1 MKQIKRCL
9 CGILALG
16 LCVSAMTGCAANPD
30 KGVVTSKNDGVFE
43 QNMTVAATAPLDAH
57 IQHTETFTSTDGTAE
72 YTIKLDQELTSDP
85 LPIVEVVPHFFTGEE
100 VEHIARVL
108 FGDADFYER
117 EPWENP
123 QYSKAQLQKKI
134 NLLSQ
139 LANKSALQEL
149 YGGSGDYEEEIEII
163 QLYMQRY
170 TTQMETAPDD
180 NPHTPCD
187 WTFKSDSIYSDP
199 AYGSEVIY
207 ATVDLGDVNYKIYT
221 SRRDKSDY
229 VQNSLSVQFGDGLGY
244 DSLERDYYIAGLC
257 RTEKPTEEQIAAV
270 KAKAENYLEQMNMG
284 DWYICNTEVDVEQKG
299 AVSQYEIHV
308 TATPVFNGVPALYG
322 QPMGSLTSS
331 DANASNYLMTGAMF
345 IFSANGDLIYFSMA
359 APVDVKTVVNESAA
373 ILSVDELMEKAKTQ
387 LSLSGVAAGI
397 GLPYGIYDIRQEVFG
412 EDITCKITI
421 SEMEFGLARVK
432 VPNTDYTYYYV
443 PALVLYGAADYYGKY
458 SGTYFDTW
466 SVTDQD
472 LVWINAVDG
481 SIISE
486 S

>member
-1 MKQIKRCL
+1 MKQRKKCL
-9 CGILALG
+9 CGIFALIM
-16 LCVSAMTGCAANPD
+16 CVSAMTGCAANPD

-43 QNMTVAATAPLDAH
+43 QNMTVAASAPLNEQ
-57 IQHTETFTSTDGTAE
+57 IQYTETFTSTDGTAE
-72 YTIKLDQELTSDP
+72 YTIKLDQELASDP

-100 VEHIARVL
+100 VEHIVRVL

-123 QYSKAQLQKKI
+123 QYSKSQLQKKI

-149 YGGSGDYEEEIEII
+149 YGGDGDYEEEIEII
-163 QLYMQRY
+163 QFYMQLY
-170 TTQMETAPDD
+170 TTQMETAPEE
-180 NPHTPCD
+180 NPHETCD

-199 AYGSEVIY
+199 GYGSEVIY

-244 DSLERDYYIAGLC
+244 DNLERDYFIAGLC
-257 RTEKPTEEQIAAV
+257 RTGKPTEEQIAAV
-270 KAKAENYLEQMNMG
+270 KEKAENYLEQMNMG
-284 DWYICNTEVDVEQKG
+284 DWSVCSIEVDEDQRG
-299 AVSQYEIHV
+299 TVSQYEIIV
-308 TATPVFNGVPALYG
+308 TAMPVFNGVSALYG
-322 QPMGSLTSS
+322 QPIGNLTSS
-331 DANASNYLMTGAMF
+331 DANASNYLMTAAMF
-345 IFSANGDLIYFSMA
+345 NFSANGDLIYFSMD

-397 GLPYGIYDIRQEVFG
+397 GLPYGIYDIRQDVFG

-421 SEMEFGLARVK
+421 TDMEFGLARVK
-432 VPNTDYTYYYV
+432 VPNADYAYYYV
-443 PALVLYGAADYYGKY
+443 PALVLSGAADYYGKY